1 MNIID
6 AKYDSA
12 EYGWRTEPLHLTG
25 DINLEVELSKEGYVV
40 VKKKDEDT
48 DIFRNVLVSSS
59 CNKYKGK
66 VYGTTEFSYI
76 QIFTSVE
83 PTIIKY
89 DKIEKTI
96 I

>member
-1 MNIID
+1 MYIVD
-6 AKYDSA
+6 TKYDSI
-12 EYGWRTEPLHLTG
+12 ENGWKTEPLQLTG
-25 DINLEVELSKEGYVV
+25 DINLEVDMSAEGYVV
-40 VKKKDEDT
+40 VKQLDEDAN
-48 DIFRNVLVSSS
+48 IFRNVLVSSS

-66 VYGTTEFSYI
+66 VYGATEFKYI

-89 DKIEKTI
+89 DKIPKTI